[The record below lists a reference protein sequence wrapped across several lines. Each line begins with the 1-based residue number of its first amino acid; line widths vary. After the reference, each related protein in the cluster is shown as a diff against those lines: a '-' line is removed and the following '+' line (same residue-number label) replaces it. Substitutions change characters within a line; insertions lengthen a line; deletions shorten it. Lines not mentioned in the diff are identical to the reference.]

1 MTYATLCKLDDLS
14 EGESASFVSEGR
26 EVLLLWPRN
35 GELKAFQGTCPH
47 QEISLADALFYGDKL
62 TCQAHQWAFSARTG
76 QGFAPHFSS
85 LAQYALRIEDG
96 MVQVDV
102 AEKLTARK

>member
-1 MTYATLCKLDDLS
+1 MAYATLCKLDDLS
-14 EGESASFVSEGR
+14 EGESASFTSEGV
-26 EVLLLWPRN
+26 ELLLLWPRK

-47 QEISLADALFYGDKL
+47 QEISLAEALFYGDTL
-62 TCQAHQWAFSARTG
+62 TCQAHRWVFDARTG

-96 MVQVDV
+96 LVQVDV
-102 AEKLTARK
+102 AAKISTGS